1 MNILKMKFMRFLGF
15 KTKPKAPW
23 KKYYTKDEMKLKIPD
38 ISMYDLLEKSIKKYG
53 NKTAIEYYGTKIS
66 YKELIN
72 KIDEAA
78 RGFKA
83 QGIHHGDIVTVLSAN
98 VPEAVYAIYGL
109 NKIGAVANIIHPL
122 SSENEIKESLNR
134 YSTVMLVALDITY
147 EKVKNIIDETKVY
160 KTVIISARD
169 SMNMLYKIGYEVTS
183 GRKVKKPKKSNMYIY
198 WRDFIA
204 SGRTYK
210 KDIGKKKVD
219 KDYPALI
226 LHSGGSTGVPKGI
239 VLSNGNMNAQRL
251 QALSVLDDLNQ
262 DDTILSIMPIFHGF
276 GFAVG
281 INDALSCGAKV
292 VLIPVFKAREFD
304 KLIKKHNPTI
314 LIGVPTLFEA
324 LLGNKG
330 MDKVKLSNLKYVIS
344 GGDSLNK
351 ERISKINDFLN
362 KHGSKTKML
371 QGFGMTEAV
380 AVVSLDL
387 KSASKPGTV
396 GIPFPGT
403 YVKIVK
409 PSTDIEVPLGEDGEI
424 CISGPSVMLGYYDN
438 EKETNEAL
446 RIHSDG
452 NVWLHSGDIASMDED
467 GFITYKQR
475 LKRMI
480 ISSGYNVY
488 PSQIEEVLERHPAVL
503 DSSVVGVPHPYKQE
517 VAKAF
522 IALKKGYHDTPMLR
536 HELNELCKKNLAAYA
551 IPKYYEFRKS
561 LPKTMIGKV
570 DFKKLQQENMEKRE
584 KDEQN

>member
-15 KTKPKAPW
+15 KTKPNAPW
-23 KKYYTKDEMKLKIPD
+23 KKYYTKEQMKMKIPD
-38 ISMYDLLEKSIKKYG
+38 ISMYELLEKSIKKYG
-53 NKTAIEYYGTKIS
+53 SKTAIDYYGSHIS
-66 YKELIN
+66 YKDLIK

-78 RGFKA
+78 KAFKA

-98 VPEAVYAIYGL
+98 VPEAIYAIYAL
-109 NKIGAVANIIHPL
+109 NKIGAVVNIVHPL
-122 SSENEIKESLNR
+122 SSENEIKEALNR

-147 EKVKNIIDETKVY
+147 EKVKNIISDTSVY
-160 KTVIISARD
+160 KTIIISARD

-183 GRKVKKPKKSNMYIY
+183 GRKVKKPKKNNMYIY

-204 SGRTYK
+204 QGRSYDK
-210 KDIGKKKVD
+210 PIGKHKVD

-226 LHSGGSTGVPKGI
+226 LHSGGSTGTPKGI
-239 VLSNGNMNAQRL
+239 VLSNGNLNAQRL
-251 QALSVLDDLNQ
+251 QALSVLDDLNPN
-262 DDTILSIMPIFHGF
+262 DTILSIMPIFHGF

-304 KLIKKHNPTI
+304 KLIKKYNPSI

-330 MDKVKLSNLKYVIS
+330 MNKVKLSNLKYVIS

-351 ERISKINDFLN
+351 ERISKINDFLLH
-362 KHGSKTKML
+362 HGAKTKML

-387 KSASKPGTV
+387 KANSKPGTV

-452 NVWLHSGDIASMDED
+452 NVWLHSGDIGVMDED

-480 ISSGYNVY
+480 ITSGYNVY

-522 IALKKGYHDTPMLR
+522 IALKKGYHDTPSLR
-536 HELNELCKKNLAAYA
+536 KELDELCKKNLAAYA

>member
-15 KTKPKAPW
+15 KTKPNAPW
-23 KKYYTKDEMKLKIPD
+23 KKYYTKDEMKMKIPD
-38 ISMYDLLEKSIKKYG
+38 ISMYEMLEKSIKKYG

-66 YKELIN
+66 YKDLLK

-78 RGFKA
+78 RSFKEL
-83 QGIHHGDIVTVLSAN
+83 GIHHGDIVTVLSPN
-98 VPEAVYAIYGL
+98 VPEALYAIYGL
-109 NKIGAVANIIHPL
+109 NKIGAVTNIVHPL
-122 SSENEIKESLNR
+122 SSENEIKEALNR
-134 YSTVMLVALDITY
+134 YSAVMLVAIDITY
-147 EKVKNIIDETKVY
+147 DKIKNIINETNVY
-160 KTVIISARD
+160 KTIIISARD
-169 SMNMLYKIGYEVTS
+169 SMNMLYKIGYEVTA
-183 GRKVKKPKKSNMYIY
+183 GRKVNKPKKNNMYIY

-204 SGRTYK
+204 MGRGYDK
-210 KDIGKKKVD
+210 PIGKHKVD

-239 VLSNGNMNAQRL
+239 VLSNGNLNAQRL
-251 QALSVLDDLNQ
+251 QALSVLDDLNS

-281 INDALSCGAKV
+281 INDALSCGAKLA
-292 VLIPVFKAREFD
+292 LIPVFKAREFD
-304 KLIKKHNPTI
+304 KLIKKYNPSI

-330 MDKVKLSNLKYVIS
+330 MSKVKLNNLKYVIS

-351 ERISKINDFLN
+351 ERISKINDFLSH
-362 KHGSKTKML
+362 HGAKTKML

-387 KSASKPGTV
+387 KANSKPGTV

-409 PSTDIEVPLGEDGEI
+409 PSTDKEVPMGEDGEI

-452 NVWLHSGDIASMDED
+452 NVWLHSGDIGSMDED

-522 IALKKGYHDTPMLR
+522 IALKKGYHDTPSLR
-536 HELNELCKKNLAAYA
+536 RELNELCKKNLAAYA

-584 KDEQN
+584 KNE